1 MRSPRAVLF
10 ASLAATGIATTANA
24 ESLGQNVAQKGYQA
38 EMTCQETIQHVSV
51 KTGDCLEALEEAIQA
66 LAEYQH
72 DVSLNPENYGYSSVE
87 FGEDR
92 NSVSVR
98 PDRLARTEGGQR
110 MGHDALIT
118 ETHRDIAE
126 NLDLNLSEGIETAIV
141 NADIALKKVFIY
153 ARADSYGVH
162 PEGNNIGKIVT
173 GLAGALNN
181 ERQVDAD
188 FDIIHP

>member
-1 MRSPRAVLF
+1 MTSPRTVIF
-10 ASLAATGIATTANA
+10 AGIAAMGLATGANA
-24 ESLGQNVAQKGYQA
+24 NSLGQNVSQKGFEA
-38 EMTCQETIQHVSV
+38 ETTCRTTIQDLSV
-51 KTGDCLEALEEAIQA
+51 GTSECLEALEDAVRA

-98 PDRLARTEGGQR
+98 PDKLARTEGGQR

-126 NLDLNLSEGIETAIV
+126 NLDLNLSEGLERAIV

-162 PEGNNIGKIVT
+162 PEGQNIGKIVM
-173 GLAGALNN
+173 GLAGTLQN
-181 ERQVDAD
+181 ERSVDPE
-188 FDIIHP
+188 FDIIQP